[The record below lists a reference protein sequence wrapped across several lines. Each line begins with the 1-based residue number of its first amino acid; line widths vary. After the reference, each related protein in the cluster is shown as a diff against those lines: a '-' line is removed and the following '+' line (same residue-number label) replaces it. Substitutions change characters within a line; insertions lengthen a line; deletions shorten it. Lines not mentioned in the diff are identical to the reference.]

1 MIEENSE
8 LYDELQYISTSG
20 RVAIYYEMYH
30 DFVSTEGVEG
40 QKAEHQIEERQID
53 RPDHFL
59 EDIAEANRAREQ
71 VLMSMAKSM
80 LLIARIHSNEDR
92 MPGGTLFGK

>member
-1 MIEENSE
+1 
-8 LYDELQYISTSG
+8 
-20 RVAIYYEMYH
+20 MYH